1 MYTLSLTTSYAEN
14 WRYNIMVTLAM
25 LDSNG
30 EQVGYHS
37 ADDSPLPVGTNSS
50 EAPEGFVRRR
60 EVKIEFESCSSVRF
74 YVYLLPNSLPEDTTL
89 ADIETTFPLQVKITS
104 GDKSIFSEKLEV
116 NRFGGC
122 GKEYI
127 VKEPA

>member
-1 MYTLSLTTSYAEN
+1 MYTLKLSTSYADN

-50 EAPEGFVRRR
+50 EAPEGFVYSLDGELITQNQFIV
-60 EVKIEFESCSSVRF
+60 EVVHNALRF
-74 YVYLLPNSLPEDTTL
+74 AVPKS
-89 ADIETTFPLQVKITS
+89 AKPLIGEQHVPQIAKMA
-104 GDKSIFSEKLEV
+104 ELV
-116 NRFGGC
+116 
-122 GKEYI
+122 
-127 VKEPA
+127 

>member
-1 MYTLSLTTSYAEN
+1 MRLTLTTSYAEN

-25 LDSNG
+25 LNQAG

-37 ADDSPLPVGTNSS
+37 AEDSPLPVGTDSS

-60 EVKIEFESCSSVRF
+60 EVTIEFERSAKVRF
-74 YVYLLPNSLPEDTTL
+74 YIYLLPNSLPENTTL
-89 ADIETTFPLQVKITS
+89 AGVETTFPLQVRITD
-104 GDKSIFSEKLEV
+104 GEKSIFTEKLEV

-127 VKEPA
+127 VEID

>member
-1 MYTLSLTTSYAEN
+1 MTLSITTSYAES

-25 LDSNG
+25 LDRRG

-37 ADDSPLPVGTNSS
+37 AEESPLPVGSQSS

-60 EVKIEFESCSSVRF
+60 EVKLEFEECSSVRF
-74 YVYLLPNSLPEDTTL
+74 YVYLLPNSLPEETTL
-89 ADIETTFPLQVKITS
+89 AGVDTTFPLKVKITQ
-104 GDKSIFSEKLEV
+104 GEREIFSEKLTV

-122 GKEYI
+122 GKEYV
-127 VKEPA
+127 VKMD

>member
-1 MYTLSLTTSYAEN
+1 MRLTLTTSYAEN

-25 LDSNG
+25 LNEAG

-37 ADDSPLPVGTNSS
+37 AEDSPLPVGADSG

-60 EVKIEFESCSSVRF
+60 EVTIEFERSAKVRF
-74 YVYLLPNSLPEDTTL
+74 YIYLLPNSLPENTTL
-89 ADIETTFPLQVKITS
+89 AGVETTFPLQVKLTD
-104 GDKSIFSEKLEV
+104 GDRVVLAEKLEV

-127 VKEPA
+127 VEMD

>member
-1 MYTLSLTTSYAEN
+1 MTLTLTTSYAEN

-25 LDSNG
+25 LDSSG

-37 ADDSPLPVGTNSS
+37 VENSPLPVGSESS
-50 EAPEGFVRRR
+50 EAPEGFTRRR
-60 EVKIEFESCSSVRF
+60 EVKIEFERCDKVRF
-74 YVYLLPNSLPEDTTL
+74 YVYLLPNSLPEETTL
-89 ADIETTFPLQVKITS
+89 AGVETTFPLQVKLTDSS
-104 GDKSIFSEKLEV
+104 GETILSEKLAV

-127 VKEPA
+127 KELN

>member
-1 MYTLSLTTSYAEN
+1 MKLTLTTSYAES
-14 WRYNIMVTLAM
+14 WRYNIMVTLAV
-25 LDSNG
+25 LGENG

-37 ADDSPLPVGTNSS
+37 AEESPLPVGSNSS

-60 EVKIEFESCSSVRF
+60 EVSIEFESCEKVRF
-74 YVYLLPNSLPEDTTL
+74 YIYMLPNSLPEDTTL
-89 ADIETTFPLQVKITS
+89 AGVQTTFPLQIKLTDGS
-104 GDKSIFSEKLEV
+104 KSIFAEKLEV

-127 VKEPA
+127 VACH

>member
-25 LDSNG
+25 RDSSG
-30 EQVGYHS
+30 EQVGYPS
-37 ADDSPLPVGTNSS
+37 VEDSPLPVGSNCG

-60 EVKIEFESCSSVRF
+60 EVTLGFESCSSVRF

-89 ADIETTFPLQVKITS
+89 AGIPTTFPLQVRITD
-104 GDKSIFSEKLEV
+104 GEKSIFTEKLEV

-122 GKEYI
+122 GKEYV
-127 VKEPA
+127 VKMD

>member
-1 MYTLSLTTSYAEN
+1 MKLTLTTSYAEN

-25 LDSNG
+25 LNEAG

-37 ADDSPLPVGTNSS
+37 AEDSPLPVGADSS

-60 EVKIEFESCSSVRF
+60 EVTLGFESCSSVRF

-89 ADIETTFPLQVKITS
+89 AGIPTTFPLQVRITD
-104 GDKSIFSEKLEV
+104 GEKSIFTEKLEV

-127 VKEPA
+127 VEID

>member
-1 MYTLSLTTSYAEN
+1 MYTINLTTSYAES

-37 ADDSPLPVGTNSS
+37 TEDSPLPVGTNSS
-50 EAPEGFVRRR
+50 EAPDGFSRHR
-60 EVKIEFESCSSVRF
+60 EVKIEFDSCSSVRF
-74 YVYLLPNSLPEDTTL
+74 YLYVLPNSLPEDTTL
-89 ADIETTFPLQVKITS
+89 AGVDITFPIQVKITR
-104 GDKSIFSEKLEV
+104 GNKKIFSEKLAV

-122 GKEYI
+122 GKEYV
-127 VKEPA
+127 VKMD

>member
-1 MYTLSLTTSYAEN
+1 MKLTLTTSYAEN

-25 LDSNG
+25 LNEAG

-37 ADDSPLPVGTNSS
+37 AEDSPLPVGADSS

-60 EVKIEFESCSSVRF
+60 EVTIEFERSAKVRF
-74 YVYLLPNSLPEDTTL
+74 YIYLLPNSLPENTTL
-89 ADIETTFPLQVKITS
+89 AGVETTFPLQVRITD
-104 GDKSIFSEKLEV
+104 GEKSIFTEKLEV

-127 VKEPA
+127 VGID

>member
-1 MYTLSLTTSYAEN
+1 MKLTLTTSYAES
-14 WRYNIMVTLAM
+14 WRYNIMVTLAV
-25 LDSNG
+25 LDENG

-37 ADDSPLPVGTNSS
+37 AEESPLPVGSNSS

-60 EVKIEFESCSSVRF
+60 EVSIEFESCEKVRF
-74 YVYLLPNSLPEDTTL
+74 YIYLLPNSLPEDTTL
-89 ADIETTFPLQVKITS
+89 AGVQTTFPLQIKLTDGS
-104 GDKSIFSEKLEV
+104 KSIFAEKLEV

-127 VKEPA
+127 VACQ

>member
-1 MYTLSLTTSYAEN
+1 MRLTLTTSYAEN

-25 LDSNG
+25 LNEAG

-37 ADDSPLPVGTNSS
+37 AEDSPLPVGADSS

-60 EVKIEFESCSSVRF
+60 EVTIEFERSAKVRF
-74 YVYLLPNSLPEDTTL
+74 YIYLLPNSLPENTTL
-89 ADIETTFPLQVKITS
+89 AGVETTFPLQVRITD
-104 GDKSIFSEKLEV
+104 GEKSIFTEKLEV

-127 VKEPA
+127 VGID

>member
-1 MYTLSLTTSYAEN
+1 MKLTLTTSYAES
-14 WRYNIMVTLAM
+14 WRYNIMVTLAV
-25 LDSNG
+25 LDENG

-37 ADDSPLPVGTNSS
+37 AEESPLPVGSNSS

-60 EVKIEFESCSSVRF
+60 EVSIEFESCEKVRF
-74 YVYLLPNSLPEDTTL
+74 YIYLLPNSLPEDTTL
-89 ADIETTFPLQVKITS
+89 AGVQTTFPLQIKLTDGS
-104 GDKSIFSEKLEV
+104 KSIFAEKLEV

-127 VKEPA
+127 VACH

>member
-1 MYTLSLTTSYAEN
+1 MKLTLTTSYAES

-25 LDSNG
+25 LNEDG

-37 ADDSPLPVGTNSS
+37 AEESPLPVGSNSS

-60 EVKIEFESCSSVRF
+60 EVSLEFESCEKVRF
-74 YVYLLPNSLPEDTTL
+74 YIYLLPNSLPEDTTL
-89 ADIETTFPLQVKITS
+89 AGVQTTFPLQIKLTDGS
-104 GDKSIFSEKLEV
+104 KSIFAEKLEV

-127 VKEPA
+127 VACH

>member
-1 MYTLSLTTSYAEN
+1 MKLTLTTSYAES

-25 LDSNG
+25 LDKNG

-37 ADDSPLPVGTNSS
+37 AEESPLPVGSNSS

-60 EVKIEFESCSSVRF
+60 EVSIEFESCEKVRF
-74 YVYLLPNSLPEDTTL
+74 YIYLLPNSLPEDTTL
-89 ADIETTFPLQVKITS
+89 AGVQTTFPLQIKLTDGS
-104 GDKSIFSEKLEV
+104 KSIFAEKLEV

-127 VKEPA
+127 VACH

>member
-89 ADIETTFPLQVKITS
+89 AGIETTFPLQVKITS

-127 VKEPA
+127 VKEPV

>member
-1 MYTLSLTTSYAEN
+1 MKLTLTTSYAES

-25 LDSNG
+25 LDENG

-37 ADDSPLPVGTNSS
+37 AEESPLPVGSNSS

-60 EVKIEFESCSSVRF
+60 EVSIEFESCEKVRF
-74 YVYLLPNSLPEDTTL
+74 YIYLLPNSLPEDTTL
-89 ADIETTFPLQVKITS
+89 AGVQTTFPLQIKLTDGS
-104 GDKSIFSEKLEV
+104 KSIFAEKLEV

-127 VKEPA
+127 VACH

>member
-1 MYTLSLTTSYAEN
+1 MKLTLTTSYAES

-25 LDSNG
+25 LNEDG

-37 ADDSPLPVGTNSS
+37 AEESPLPVGSNSS

-60 EVKIEFESCSSVRF
+60 EVSIEFESCEKVRF
-74 YVYLLPNSLPEDTTL
+74 YIYLLPNSLPEDTTL
-89 ADIETTFPLQVKITS
+89 AGVQTTFPLQIKLTDGS
-104 GDKSIFSEKLEV
+104 KSIFTEKLEV

-122 GKEYI
+122 GKEY
-127 VKEPA
+127 VVTCR

>member
-1 MYTLSLTTSYAEN
+1 MYTLKLTTSYAEN

-37 ADDSPLPVGTNSS
+37 VEDSPLPVGANSS

-60 EVKIEFESCSSVRF
+60 EIELTFEECKSVRF
-74 YVYLLPNSLPEDTTL
+74 YIYLLPNSLPEDTTL
-89 ADIETTFPLQVKITS
+89 AGVETTFPLQVKLS
-104 GDKSIFSEKLEV
+104 DSKRSILSEKLEV

-127 VKEPA
+127 VDL

>member
-1 MYTLSLTTSYAEN
+1 MTLSITTSYAES

-25 LDSNG
+25 LDRRG

-37 ADDSPLPVGTNSS
+37 AEESPLPVGSQSS
-50 EAPEGFVRRR
+50 EAPKGFVRRR
-60 EVKIEFESCSSVRF
+60 EIKIEFEQCDKVRF
-74 YVYLLPNSLPEDTTL
+74 YIYVLPNSLPEDTTL
-89 ADIETTFPLQVKITS
+89 AGVETTFPLQVKLTDSS
-104 GDKSIFSEKLEV
+104 GETILSEKLAV

-127 VKEPA
+127 KELN

>member
-14 WRYNIMVTLAM
+14 WRYNIMVTLAI

-89 ADIETTFPLQVKITS
+89 AGIETTFPLQVKITS

-122 GKEYI
+122 GKEYVI
-127 VKEPA
+127 KMD

>member
-1 MYTLSLTTSYAEN
+1 MYTLKLTTSYADN

-37 ADDSPLPVGTNSS
+37 VEDSPLPVGANSS

-60 EVKIEFESCSSVRF
+60 EVELAFEGCKSVRF
-74 YVYLLPNSLPEDTTL
+74 YIYLLPNSLPEDTTL
-89 ADIETTFPLQVKITS
+89 AGVETTFPLQVKLS
-104 GDKSIFSEKLEV
+104 DSKRSILSEKLEV

-127 VKEPA
+127 VDL

>member
-1 MYTLSLTTSYAEN
+1 MKLTLTTSYAEN

-25 LDSNG
+25 LNEAG

-37 ADDSPLPVGTNSS
+37 AEDSPLPVGADSS

-60 EVKIEFESCSSVRF
+60 EVTIEFERSAKVRF
-74 YVYLLPNSLPEDTTL
+74 YIYLLPNSLPEDTTL
-89 ADIETTFPLQVKITS
+89 AGIPTTFPLQVRITD
-104 GDKSIFSEKLEV
+104 GEKSIFTEKLEV

-127 VKEPA
+127 VGID

>member
-30 EQVGYHS
+30 GQVGYHS

-89 ADIETTFPLQVKITS
+89 AGIETTFPLQVKITS

-122 GKEYI
+122 GKEYVI
-127 VKEPA
+127 KMD